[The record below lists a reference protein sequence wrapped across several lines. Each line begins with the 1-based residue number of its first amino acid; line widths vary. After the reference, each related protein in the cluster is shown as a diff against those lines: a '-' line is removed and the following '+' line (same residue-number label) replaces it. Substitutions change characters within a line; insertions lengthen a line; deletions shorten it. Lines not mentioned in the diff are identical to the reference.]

1 VSRSGDEVAVAPVA
15 GRRSAPRRGWGGP
28 LVTVTEPAL
37 VVVAVLAVWEVLAR
51 AGVLPSSVPAPG
63 AIVSSL
69 ASDVQTSRLWDGV
82 LASVGAWAVGLG
94 IVVVI
99 GVPVGVILGSSR
111 VLYAA
116 TRHTVEFLRMIPSIA
131 ALPLL
136 ILVYGIGFKLTV
148 VLVVLTAL
156 WPLLLQSMYGVHDV
170 DPVARDTAR
179 VYGLGRG
186 RVFSRVIV
194 PSVAPYVATGLRLSG
209 TIALV
214 VAIAT
219 SLVVGGSGLGALIA
233 SASNSGQNTL
243 MYGRILLAGIL
254 GLILTGALIALERRL
269 LHWHPSQRQVS
280 S

>member
-1 VSRSGDEVAVAPVA
+1 MSRTGDEVAVATVA
-15 GRRSAPRRGWGGP
+15 GRRSAPRPGWGGP
-28 LVTVTEPAL
+28 LVTVAEPAL

-51 AGVLPSSVPAPG
+51 AGVLPGSISAPG

-94 IVVVI
+94 IVVVV

-136 ILVYGIGFKLTV
+136 VLVYGVGFKLTV

-179 VYGLGRG
+179 V
-186 RVFSRVIV
+186 
-194 PSVAPYVATGLRLSG
+194 LR
-209 TIALV
+209 AR
-214 VAIAT
+214 ARAC
-219 SLVVGGSGLGALIA
+219 
-233 SASNSGQNTL
+233 
-243 MYGRILLAGIL
+243 LLARDHAERC
-254 GLILTGALIALERRL
+254 ALRRDRAEAVGDDRAGGGDRDVAGTSAAAG
-269 LHWHPSQRQVS
+269 WVR
-280 S
+280 

>member
-1 VSRSGDEVAVAPVA
+1 VSGAEPV
-15 GRRSAPRRGWGGP
+15 
-28 LVTVTEPAL
+28 L
-37 VVVAVLAVWEVLAR
+37 VVVGVLAVWELLAR
-51 AGVLPSSVPAPG
+51 VGVLPSSIPAPD

-69 ASDVQTSRLWDGV
+69 VSDVQTSRVWDGV

-94 IVVVI
+94 IVVVV

-136 ILVYGIGFKLTV
+136 VFVYGIGFELTV

-179 VYGLGRG
+179 VYGLGRV
-186 RVFSRVIV
+186 RVFARVIM

-233 SASNSGQNTL
+233 SASNSGQNPL

-254 GLILTGALIALERRL
+254 GLIVTGALIAAERRL
-269 LHWHPSQRQVS
+269 LHWHASQRQAS

>member
-1 VSRSGDEVAVAPVA
+1 
-15 GRRSAPRRGWGGP
+15 
-28 LVTVTEPAL
+28 
-37 VVVAVLAVWEVLAR
+37 
-51 AGVLPSSVPAPG
+51 VLPSSIPAPG

-69 ASDVQTSRLWDGV
+69 ASDMQTSRLWDGV
-82 LASVGAWAVGLG
+82 LDSVGAWAIGLG
-94 IVVVI
+94 IVVVV
-99 GVPVGVILGSSR
+99 GVPVGVLLGSSR

-136 ILVYGIGFKLTV
+136 VFVYGVGFQLTV

-179 VYGLGRG
+179 VYGLGRV
-186 RVFSRVIV
+186 RVFSRVTM

-233 SASNSGQNTL
+233 SASNSGQNPL

-254 GLILTGALIALERRL
+254 GLILTGALIAAERRV
-269 LHWHPSQRQVS
+269 LHWHPSQRETS